1 MAVRALG
8 ARLLGLAMEPGHDV
22 DPGVYVGL
30 RLGSEHDLRMEQSY
44 LQRLQDTF
52 QGRYGR

>member
-8 ARLLGLAMEPGHDV
+8 ARLLGLAMEPGPDA
-22 DPGVYVGL
+22 DPGIYVGL
-30 RLGSEHDLRMEQSY
+30 RLGSDHDLTTEQRY
-44 LQRLQDTF
+44 LQRLQDAF

>member
-8 ARLLGLAMEPGHDV
+8 ARLLGLAMEPGPDA
-22 DPGVYVGL
+22 DPGIYVGL
-30 RLGSEHDLRMEQSY
+30 RLGSDHDLSTEQRY
-44 LQRLQDTF
+44 LQRLQDAF